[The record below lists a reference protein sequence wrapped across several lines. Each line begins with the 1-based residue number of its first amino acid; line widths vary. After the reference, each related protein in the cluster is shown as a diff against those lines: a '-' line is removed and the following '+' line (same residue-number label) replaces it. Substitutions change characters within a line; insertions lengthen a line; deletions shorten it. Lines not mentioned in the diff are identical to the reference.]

1 MRDVG
6 ESVGSAVFGTL
17 GRVMARTQEKRG
29 LPVDLLESDDA
40 FLAIFDA
47 PGAHSSDVQVRFED
61 GTVVVQCDRFRSARE
76 GYEMTYPGRGLALDG
91 EATLPEDATVDP
103 TGGTA
108 VLKDDGTL
116 HVRLPKVETA
126 TEHGAS
132 DIEAETDSPDD
143 ASDPA
148 ADDAE

>member
-1 MRDVG
+1 MRGVG
-6 ESVGSAVFGTL
+6 ESVGSAVFRTL
-17 GRVMARTQEKRG
+17 GQVMARTQEKRG

-40 FLAIFDA
+40 FLVIFDA

-61 GTVVVQCDRFRSARE
+61 ETVFVQLDRFRSAHE

-103 TGGTA
+103 TAGTA

-116 HVRLPKVETA
+116 HVRLPKVEEE
-126 TEHGAS
+126 TEHSGS
-132 DIEAETDSPDD
+132 DIEAEADSD
-143 ASDPA
+143 ADGSDSA
-148 ADDAE
+148 EDDAE

>member
-47 PGAHSSDVQVRFED
+47 PGAHESDVQVRFED
-61 GTVVVQCDRFRSARE
+61 DAIVVRLDRLRPTHDE
-76 GYEMTYPGRGLALDG
+76 YEMTYPGRGLALGG
-91 EATLPEDATVDP
+91 EARLPEDAIVDP
-103 TGGTA
+103 SGATA
-108 VLKDDGTL
+108 TLKDDGTL
-116 HVRLPKVETA
+116 QVRLPKADTESDHSGSAIETEA
-126 TEHGAS
+126 DPS
-132 DIEAETDSPDD
+132 DHDDSGDEPTD
-143 ASDPA
+143 
-148 ADDAE
+148 E